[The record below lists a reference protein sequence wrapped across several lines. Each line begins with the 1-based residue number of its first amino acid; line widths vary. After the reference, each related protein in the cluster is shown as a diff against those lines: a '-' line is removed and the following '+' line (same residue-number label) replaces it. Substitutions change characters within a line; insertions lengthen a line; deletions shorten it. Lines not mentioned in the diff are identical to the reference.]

1 MLVILFNTFILKE
14 LNGYNMPTH
23 GLSERESVV
32 LTAGVLLFGL
42 IFIQGIQD
50 FYQFKASKSK
60 DELLTLEK
68 LE

>member
-1 MLVILFNTFILKE
+1 
-14 LNGYNMPTH
+14 MPTH